1 MTEEEFW
8 KALREDL
15 GEEAC
20 EDFSI
25 PVIDMYS
32 PLYQVARRHNVFCED
47 VSDLPEYII
56 QPGSLAFLT
65 DEDHP
70 SRCILVKFRGLL
82 TKFKFSNDDD
92 FDYFIAVC
100 PIDIFADFYD
110 FIYTSDYERLYDKFK
125 KESD

>member
-1 MTEEEFW
+1 MTEKEFW

-32 PLYQVARRHNVFCED
+32 PLYQLARRYKVFCED

-65 DEDHP
+65 DEDYP
-70 SRCILVKFRGLL
+70 FRCILVKFSKSL
-82 TKFKFSNDDD
+82 TKFEFVDVDG
-92 FDYFIAVC
+92 FDHFIAVC
-100 PIDIFADFYD
+100 PIDIFDDFYD
-110 FIYTSDYERLYDKFK
+110 FIYSSDYQRLYDKFK